1 MLDKLKELT
10 VKKGIKIV
18 GHKNPDFDSV
28 ASGILLEHFLCSNDI
43 DAHFVCEGLS
53 DSHAVAALQYA
64 GVDICSYCG
73 RIERDDVLFLVDH
86 HATEYNNDV
95 VGCIDHHPTKADIC
109 FPIYLNRPSSSCALS
124 IFRLAEKEGMIF
136 SRDDVRL
143 ALMSVYMDT
152 RSCKSTKFISSDL
165 DWIKETSEKY
175 SFSDELETFECMG
188 YCMTDMSAPVEK
200 ISKTD
205 IKEYTFNGAKIIT
218 SHVQTIESEETER
231 ILREVFAY
239 VEKERNRIGAKMWM
253 LMISDPKRE
262 CTSLVRF
269 DQEGMHIEKH
279 SRLLSRSVDVMPMLE
294 KEFNL

>member
-1 MLDKLKELT
+1 MLEKLKELT
-10 VKKGIKIV
+10 AKTGIKIV

-28 ASGILLEHFLCSNDI
+28 TAGILLEHFFRSNDI

-53 DSHAVAALQYA
+53 DSHAIAALQYA

-124 IFRLAEKEGMIF
+124 IFRLAQKEGMIF

-239 VEKERNRIGAKMWM
+239 VEKEIESIGAKMWM

-269 DQEGMHIEKH
+269 DEEGMHIEKH